1 MPAPIAPMGYIGSAI
16 LDGNLVVRARS
27 SGLGIKQTIQ
37 MPDVVDG
44 SIDRTLYQLGAIEV
58 GGNLVVPIVQE
69 GNSMS
74 FLNTLWQYC
83 VDRQPNGELSKGDF
97 EVALNYS
104 WNSGRTFKGCRVNTM
119 SMKMTAGEIAEATID
134 IMGTTASRTGGA
146 VNPVPYSPA
155 KVVTWADIQIIG
167 PFDTCIVK
175 EFNFEINNNCLRN
188 YTFCPSQ
195 DVAGG
200 LFASNISTGKR
211 FVNGSLIFQGF
222 APTDAAYSELNSV
235 NCNAGPEI
243 GFEING
249 CGGLSFTRKF
259 RNVVFEYQTVDLQA
273 GANAPITSTV
283 NWYAFGGG
291 GGQSAIMDS

>member
-27 SGLGIKQTIQ
+27 SSLGIRQTIT

-58 GGNLVVPIVQE
+58 GGNIVTPVVQE

-97 EVALNYS
+97 QATLNYS
-104 WNSGRTFKGCRVNTM
+104 WNSGRTFNGCRVNM
-119 SMKMTAGEIAEATID
+119 LSMRMTAQEIAEATID

-146 VNPVPYSPA
+146 IVPVPYSPA
-155 KVVTWADIQIIG
+155 KIVTWADIQIIG
-167 PFDTCIVK
+167 PFDTCIVR
-175 EFNFEINNNCLRN
+175 EFTFEINNNCARN
-188 YTFCPSQ
+188 FTFCPSEE
-195 DVAGG
+195 VSGG
-200 LFASNISTGKR
+200 YYASNISTGKR
-211 FVNGSLIFQGF
+211 FINGTIIFQGF
-222 APTDAAYSELNSV
+222 APTDAAYAELNSV
-235 NCNAGPEI
+235 NCNAGPLV
-243 GFEING
+243 GFQISG
-249 CGGLSFTRKF
+249 CGGLSFSRQF
-259 RNVVFEYQTVDLQA
+259 RNVVFEYQTVDLQT
-273 GANAPITSTV
+273 GANTPITSTV

-291 GGQSAIMDS
+291 GGQSAIVAE